1 MSARDELAKLLFQ
14 QNVSNAAAPTAP
26 EIIMLCE
33 DAADA
38 ILAAGYRRIF
48 DGDCGLRGID
58 DPASRE
64 AAEAWMRWANLLNT
78 GFGEPN
84 GIAAMKQMLSEFG
97 YTRPR
102 TITTAEELDA
112 LPIGSVV
119 LSEAYLHHV
128 DHWKVSFQ
136 RWDDGSW
143 HRGGRSADTHPDNF
157 LPATVIYSPEA
168 SA

>member
-102 TITTAEELDA
+102 TITTAD
-112 LPIGSVV
+112 
-119 LSEAYLHHV
+119 EA
-128 DHWKVSFQ
+128 DE
-136 RWDDGSW
+136 
-143 HRGGRSADTHPDNF
+143 
-157 LPATVIYSPEA
+157 LPAGTLVLGSDGDVARKFPGGWRTLVTESDGTAWLSGHMEDPDYPATLIYSPEA